1 MNELPKI
8 CEKCMKKNE
17 DGERYCLM
25 CGTHRKLEEEC
36 REIFAKEGLDFD
48 KEFKK
53 RIAEEKKDVRIIAAV
68 LVVILVAIFAVVLI
82 KHNQGAKSLER
93 IGGVSNNRQQR

>member
-8 CEKCMKKNE
+8 CEKCMKKYE
-17 DGERYCLM
+17 DSESACLM

-53 RIAEEKKDVRIIAAV
+53 RIAEEKKTCA
-68 LVVILVAIFAVVLI
+68 
-82 KHNQGAKSLER
+82 
-93 IGGVSNNRQQR
+93 